1 VRARRVRPPHQ
12 PLRGWLLAISST
24 GLAIAAHG
32 VAGGG
37 LPDAALTIPLTALIA
52 WGATAFVHRLRGV
65 VATAAVLGLLQYT
78 LHLLLTESAENH
90 AGHHHTA
97 GFVVSGW
104 AMFAGH
110 ALATVLTAV
119 LLSRASSAVTV
130 ASSALARLRS
140 TLSALLALPV
150 PAPVTIGV
158 PSAVPARPG
167 SLLEIQFRRVCA
179 RRGPPA
185 RS

>member
-1 VRARRVRPPHQ
+1 VRARRVRPPQQALH
-12 PLRGWLLAISST
+12 GWLLAICSA
-24 GLAIAAHG
+24 GLAVAAHG

-37 LPDAALTIPLTALIA
+37 LPDAALTLPLTALIG
-52 WGATAFVHRLRGV
+52 WGATAFAHRLRGW
-65 VATAAVLGLLQYT
+65 VATTVVLGLLQYT
-78 LHLLLTESAENH
+78 LHLLLTESATNH
-90 AGHHHTA
+90 AGHHHAT

-104 AMFAGH
+104 TMVAGH

-119 LLSRASSAVTV
+119 LLSRASAAVTI

-140 TLSALLALPV
+140 ALSALLAVPV
-150 PAPVTIGV
+150 PAPDTIGV

-167 SLLEIQFRRVCA
+167 SLLEIQFRRVRA